1 MLLQTI
7 NTLNLNKK
15 TTKPLTIIETNK
27 TLNYKA
33 SFQRK

>member
-7 NTLNLNKK
+7 NTLNLNKN

-27 TLNYKA
+27 TLNHKA
-33 SFQRK
+33 SFQTK